1 MPIQHAIW
9 QVGAQP
15 SLLASSKLVSG
26 QQLEDMIVRE
36 PRILSG
42 QWLLIGRQENTT
54 HGGRFDLLAI
64 APDCARW
71 RPWC

>member
-36 PRILSG
+36 PRNLSS
-42 QWLLIGRQENTT
+42 QWLLIGRQEITT

-64 APDCARW
+64 APDGARW